1 MAVTA
6 SSTAPAPLLYR
17 PAGGGAFPLRGMAGG
32 GLQGDVVAPLGL
44 GKHVDNVKPAPLTLA
59 CELPLDKPFQDM
71 LAFSQLDI
79 NAVLTAV
86 GAAGEA
92 MYHLDLLNAAVSG
105 VRFPRCDA
113 AAPRPGRMSITLQS
127 LSGGYRRKVGELAPK
142 PSHSVLRPNWLTN
155 QFRLEIKG
163 LDCSRVLSI
172 EEIVVSRS
180 LILPQGGDG
189 FTLGPEAQGHFTVR
203 VPLSHCGG
211 WLEWQDSRLVRAGLD
226 EKSATLSLLAGD
238 MATVL
243 GKVTLGGLGLFSLKL
258 DPVIEANSAP
268 VSLTASM
275 YVESVRFDLL
285 RK

>member
-6 SSTAPAPLLYR
+6 SSSATALLLYR
-17 PAGGGAFPLRGMAGG
+17 PANGGAFPLRCMSGG
-32 GLQGDVVAPLGL
+32 GLQGVVVAPLGL
-44 GKHVDNVKPAPLTLA
+44 GKYVANVKPEPLTLA
-59 CELPLDKPFQDM
+59 CEVPLDKPFQDM
-71 LAFSQLDI
+71 LASSQNEV
-79 NAVLTAV
+79 NATVTAV
-86 GAAGEA
+86 GTAGDA
-92 MYHLDLLNAAVSG
+92 MYHLDLVNAVVAG
-105 VRFPRCDA
+105 IRFPRCDA
-113 AAPRPGRMSITLQS
+113 AAPRPGRMSITLQPV
-127 LSGGYRRKVGELAPK
+127 SGGYRRKVGEIAQK
-142 PSHSVLRPNWLTN
+142 PPLPVLRSSWLNN

-180 LILPQGGDG
+180 LILPQGADV
-189 FTLGPEAQGHFTVR
+189 FTFGPEALGHFTVR
-203 VPLSHCGG
+203 VPLSHCSG
-211 WLEWQDSRLVRAGLD
+211 WLEWQDSRLVRGGLD
-226 EKSATLSLLAGD
+226 EKSATLLLLAGD

-258 DPVIEANSAP
+258 DPVVEANTAP